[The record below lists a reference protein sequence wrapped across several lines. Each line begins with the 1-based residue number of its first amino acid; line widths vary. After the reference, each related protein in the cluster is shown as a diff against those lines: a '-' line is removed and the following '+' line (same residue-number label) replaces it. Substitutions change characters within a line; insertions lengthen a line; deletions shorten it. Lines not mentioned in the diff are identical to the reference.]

1 MSHVPPPATPIQT
14 VAYAQGFP
22 TEERLREALR
32 RCSPDTIEAAL
43 VYRKSGDIA
52 QVPAVVFGIIERF
65 VESGLRARLSA
76 GGEVRLVEDLSL
88 DSLTL
93 MEIILLTEE
102 VLQVSIENEEL
113 RRLKTVADVQ
123 TYVEAKLRG
132 APAAAPVSAQD
143 NSFGWTPASRPEPAP

>member
-1 MSHVPPPATPIQT
+1 MSHVPQPATPVQT

-22 TEERLREALR
+22 TDERLREALR

-43 VYRKSGDIA
+43 AYRNSGDLA
-52 QVPAVVFGIIERF
+52 HVPVVVFGIIERF
-65 VESGLRARLSA
+65 VESGLRARLTA
-76 GGEVRLVEDLSL
+76 GGDVRLVEDLSL

-132 APAAAPVSAQD
+132 APVATVTGAPETR
-143 NSFGWTPASRPEPAP
+143 FEWTAASRPEPAP